1 VARLV
6 PYPFGALV
14 RRMFREL
21 DEKQAIFDLP
31 ARRFFLGDPA
41 KDLGVSFHAHH
52 ASSPLGP
59 AAGPHTQLAQ
69 NIVLAWLGGA
79 RIIEL
84 KTVQVLDQLAI
95 PRPCIDM
102 ETVGFNIEWSQELT
116 LHESLEE
123 YVKASMLIDL
133 LVASGRLSLTPGF
146 DRTIFDMSV
155 GYDLKGIRSE
165 PVQSFIRGMKDATP
179 IVGRLRRQIPDE
191 LRRYRDLDFR
201 TKLSDTLTLSTFHG
215 CPPNEV
221 EAIVS
226 FLLRELGLHVVVK
239 LNPMLL
245 GRTETDHLLHDVLGY
260 RDVEVPAS
268 AFERDMTWDQAT
280 GIVERLG
287 RFASSLGRG
296 FGVKFTNTLIVNNN
310 RTFFPKTEKEMY
322 LSGPPVHVL
331 AMTLVGRFREHFG
344 DRIPVSFSG
353 GIDRTNFPDAV
364 ALGLA
369 PVTVCTDLLK
379 TGGYGRARG
388 YWQEL
393 ASRMEAVRAATIGDF
408 IVRAYGTGE
417 KALGRLKLDATAR
430 LACLRALEE
439 GGTLRAASGDT
450 VYGRWVSQAALLN
463 TPVYVDRTR
472 ADPRYARAR
481 HLKGPRKIGR
491 RLQLF
496 DCLSCDKCIP
506 VCPNDANFTFVLP
519 AMDIQVIKMRRG
531 EAGWEARYEG
541 TITIREDHQIA
552 NFADLCNDCGNC
564 DVFCPE
570 DGGPYVLKPRFFGSL
585 ERWRASSLDGFHVGR
600 GGPGEMIAG
609 RFDGREYELVAADGR
624 LSYSGPGFSV
634 SYDEGDPFGTVE
646 GESSGE
652 IDLTYAHIMD
662 ALRKAV
668 LGLDAVNYVSCAVE
682 GDEAQRRPF

>member
-1 VARLV
+1 V

-14 RRMFREL
+14 GRMFREL

-41 KDLGVSFHAHH
+41 KDFGVSFHARR

-69 NIVLAWLGGA
+69 NIVLAWLGGS

-84 KTVQVLDQLAI
+84 KTVQVLDQLTI

-102 ETVGFNIEWSQELT
+102 ETVGFNVEWSQELR

-123 YVKASMLIDL
+123 YIKASMLIDL

-146 DRTIFDMSV
+146 DHTIFDMSV
-155 GYDLKGIRSE
+155 GYDLQGIRSE
-165 PVQSFIRGMKDATP
+165 PVQSFIRGMMEATP
-179 IVGRLRRQIPDE
+179 IVDRLRRQIPEE
-191 LRRYRDLDFR
+191 LRQYRDLDFR
-201 TKLSDTLTLSTFHG
+201 TRLSDTLTLSTFHG

-226 FLLRELGLHVVVK
+226 FLLGKLGLHAVVK

-245 GRTETDHLLHDVLGY
+245 GRTKTDHLLHDVLGY
-260 RDVEVPAS
+260 RDIEVPES
-268 AFERDMTWDQAT
+268 AFQRDMTWDQAV
-280 GIVERLG
+280 GIVDRLG
-287 RFASSLGRG
+287 DLASSLGRG

-310 RTFFPKTEKEMY
+310 RRFLPETEKEMY
-322 LSGPPVHVL
+322 LSGPPLHVL
-331 AMTLVGRFREHFG
+331 AMTLVGRFREQFG
-344 DRIPVSFSG
+344 DRFPVSFSA
-353 GIDRTNFPDAV
+353 GIDRANFPDAV

-379 TGGYGRARG
+379 TGGYGRARR

-393 ASRMEAVRAATIGDF
+393 TSRMDALRAATIGDF
-408 IVRAYGTGE
+408 IVRAYGMGE
-417 KALGRLKLDATAR
+417 QALGQLELDAATR
-430 LACLRALEE
+430 LACLRALED
-439 GGTLRAASGDT
+439 GGSLRAASGDG
-450 VYGRWVSQAALLN
+450 VYGRWVSRAALLN
-463 TPVYVDRTR
+463 THTYVERVR
-472 ADPRYARAR
+472 SDPRYARAS
-481 HLKGPRKIGR
+481 HLRAPRKIGR

-519 AMDIQVIKMRRG
+519 AMDIQVVKMSRG
-531 EAGWEARYEG
+531 EAGWEARYGG

-552 NFADLCNDCGNC
+552 NFADFCNDCGNC

-585 ERWRASSLDGFHVGR
+585 ERWRASSLDGFHVWRR
-600 GGPGEMIAG
+600 GPAEMIAG
-609 RFDGREYELVAADGR
+609 RFDGHEYELVAADGR

-634 SYDEGDPFGTVE
+634 RYDEGDPSGTIE

-652 IDLTYAHIMD
+652 IDLTYAQILD

-668 LGLDAVNYVSCAVE
+668 LDPSAVNYVSCAL
-682 GDEAQRRPF
+682 GSDQAQEHPS